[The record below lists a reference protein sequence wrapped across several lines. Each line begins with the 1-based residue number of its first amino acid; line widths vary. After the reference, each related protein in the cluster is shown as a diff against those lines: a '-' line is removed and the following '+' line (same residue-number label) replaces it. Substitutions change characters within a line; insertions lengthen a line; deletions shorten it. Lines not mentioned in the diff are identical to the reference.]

1 MYGAFGRARGPLNGL
16 KWWFL
21 ARMSVTMTA
30 QAMGRLA
37 HALGGLGGQWYDE
50 GEHIQVVKYTSAQ
63 MYEAHYD
70 YFNPRD
76 YTGQVRC
83 WPLLPPHSP
92 HIFY

>member
-1 MYGAFGRARGPLNGL
+1 
-16 KWWFL
+16 
-21 ARMSVTMTA
+21 
-30 QAMGRLA
+30 MGRLA
-37 HALGGLGGQWYDE
+37 GLGGQWYDE

-83 WPLLPPHSP
+83 WPLLPPHAPIYSTKYKHIGPASEKDAVSAQMLGQRQPFIAVSP
-92 HIFY
+92 H